1 MKSRDILNYPDAL
14 IECSKTM
21 LNNCSILNVITT
33 IVFNKTKL
41 HDYKTVIKVL
51 SIINEWF

>member
-1 MKSRDILNYPDAL
+1 MKSREILNYPDAL
-14 IECSKTM
+14 IECSKIL
-21 LNNCSILNVITT
+21 LNNSRLLNVFTT
-33 IVFNKTKL
+33 IIFNKTKL